1 MSKTSQ
7 TRRAA
12 MVTSSALSPNSSA
25 EPRQPWTAEQSSP
38 TNGRPLPTESKALA
52 SVRPCCTTVDVS

>member
-38 TNGRPLPTESKALA
+38 TSGRPLPTESL
-52 SVRPCCTTVDVS
+52 SLIHISEPTRPY

>member
-25 EPRQPWTAEQSSP
+25 EPRGLEGLGKS
-38 TNGRPLPTESKALA
+38 
-52 SVRPCCTTVDVS
+52 